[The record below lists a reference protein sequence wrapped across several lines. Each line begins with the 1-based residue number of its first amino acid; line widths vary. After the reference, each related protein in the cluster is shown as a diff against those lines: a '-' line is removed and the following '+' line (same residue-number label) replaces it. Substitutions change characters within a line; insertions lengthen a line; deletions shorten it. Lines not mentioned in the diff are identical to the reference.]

1 MTTANT
7 HPHDPSQTAD
17 FGAEARRIAADMP
30 FPAKALT
37 VAAGFVVF
45 PPLGLV
51 TLGYFI
57 YQSRRRWHGQE
68 PGADPRGFG
77 SGRGFGRCRH
87 GHGGRFRREDGMT
100 GNVALDEK
108 RRETLRQLDEEA
120 QAFAAFRREQ
130 RETRDREAFDRFM
143 TERDAKPANEA
154 PKA

>member
-7 HPHDPSQTAD
+7 PSFEQPTD
-17 FGAEARRIAADMP
+17 FRAEARRIAASMP

-37 VAAGFVVF
+37 VAAGFVIF

-57 YQSRRRWHGQE
+57 YQSRRAWRE
-68 PGADPRGFG
+68 DGAGAQRV
-77 SGRGFGRCRH
+77 GRCDSRR
-87 GHGGRFRREDGMT
+87 GGRSRREWGMT

-108 RRETLRQLDEEA
+108 RRETLRALDEEA
-120 QAFAAFRREQ
+120 EAFADFRRRQ
-130 RETRDREAFDRFM
+130 REARDREAFDRFM
-143 TERDAKPANEA
+143 KDRDIAAAGEA